1 MKLKELKFCEYYL
14 GECQGNA
21 EQSAIKAGYSPKCA
35 RQTGYKLLQRVHIQ
49 QYIKEKSSQIA
60 TNNIAS
66 IQEIQ
71 EFWSS
76 VIRDEDEPM
85 KNRLR
90 ASEFLAKAKGMFNS
104 ESW

>member
-21 EQSAIKAGYSPKCA
+21 EQSAIKAGYSSKCA

-49 QYIKEKSSQIA
+49 QYIKEKSSKIA
-60 TNNIAS
+60 TENIANV
-66 IQEIQ
+66 QKIQ
-71 EFWSS
+71 EFWTE
-76 VIRDEDEPM
+76 IMNDIDEPT

-90 ASEFLAKAKGMFNS
+90 ASELLAKAKGMFNTD
-104 ESW
+104 W